1 MHGPV
6 TTWSDHTS
14 RSVAVIWSTH
24 SSRRGVNNI
33 RDKITVNEADACAC
47 GSHNSRWPRIRASR
61 LGAVPTDPETLR
73 RRPRFIRCRV
83 RGQQSSC
90 QILAM
95 AECQSSCSAAA
106 SVCQNDLSGM
116 TEDSQSSSGVSRD
129 VFDPD
134 DDLATEAQ
142 HRLDH
147 AARAASGDP
156 EVKAARVLIQ
166 AGGTEPDA
174 EFIPRRRPWLW
185 SS

>member
-1 MHGPV
+1 
-6 TTWSDHTS
+6 
-14 RSVAVIWSTH
+14 
-24 SSRRGVNNI
+24 
-33 RDKITVNEADACAC
+33 
-47 GSHNSRWPRIRASR
+47 
-61 LGAVPTDPETLR
+61 
-73 RRPRFIRCRV
+73 
-83 RGQQSSC
+83 
-90 QILAM
+90 M

-116 TEDSQSSSGVSRD
+116 TKESQSSSGVSRD

-134 DDLATEAQ
+134 DDLATEAE

-147 AARAASGDP
+147 EARVASEDP

-166 AGGTEPDA
+166 AGGADPDA